1 MRNYWTPKEEDKLLV
16 MLAQGRTN
24 AEIGRALGRSETAV
38 AHKIARMGVKRGEA
52 APEADAVEAEDE
64 TGEGSTELEREIEF
78 NIKMIDALTNELKA
92 SRELIEGDLTAM
104 MERTNELSKDITDL
118 IDESRASMNEIGM
131 LHDRLTVMEEY
142 LSKGRLWRLF
152 HSFKSF
158 REARL

>member
-1 MRNYWTPKEEDKLLV
+1 MRNYWTPEEEDKLLV
-16 MLAQGRTN
+16 MLAQGKTN
-24 AEIGRALGRSETAV
+24 AEIGRALGRSETAI

-52 APEADAVEAEDE
+52 APEAEDAGEDE
-64 TGEGSTELEREIEF
+64 TGEGSTELEREIKF
-78 NIKMIDALTNELKA
+78 HIGIIYTLTNELKA

-118 IDESRASMNEIGM
+118 IDESRASMNETGM

-152 HSFKSF
+152 HSFKNF

>member
-1 MRNYWTPKEEDKLLV
+1 MRNYWTPEEEDKLLV

-24 AEIGRALGRSETAV
+24 AEIGRALGRSLRAV
-38 AHKIARMGVKRGEA
+38 AHKVSRMGVKRREA
-52 APEADAVEAEDE
+52 APEADAAEAEDE
-64 TGEGSTELEREIEF
+64 TGKGSTELERELAYKSE
-78 NIKMIDALTNELKA
+78 MIDRMVKELTA
-92 SRELIEGDLTAM
+92 QRDMIEGNMAAI